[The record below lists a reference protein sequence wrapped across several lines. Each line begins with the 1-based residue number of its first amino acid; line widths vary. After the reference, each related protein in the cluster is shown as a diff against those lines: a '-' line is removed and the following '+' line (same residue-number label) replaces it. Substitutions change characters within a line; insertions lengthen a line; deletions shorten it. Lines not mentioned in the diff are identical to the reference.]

1 MNAGVPF
8 RPTPAFVH
16 FTYPRHCMKRIHNSQ
31 RYLRLLGLALLVTV
45 GALTATAQP
54 LSGSS
59 NVEQLLAAA
68 DSARVGDNWSVALD
82 NYDKAYEINE
92 DEALLPLMALMNYR
106 LRDVAAGIRLYT
118 RTFRR
123 TEAADTTNNL
133 HRFYFGRLL
142 KMDEQYDEAVTYL
155 QNFLQH
161 NQDSVLQILAEREI
175 EGARTYRDAP
185 RNIGEVEVQYLDRS
199 INSVWSEYSPVL
211 SPDGNTLY
219 FSTVK
224 ASAPVQLVSGSDG
237 DRFLQIY
244 SAVRD
249 DEGEWE
255 RPEAL
260 GKEVNRPGVHSAN
273 PNVSADGRRLY
284 YNRILMNSNRVEEAK
299 IYYSDVDDDGWRSG
313 DPVSGIN
320 SDDYRALQPATGELF
335 GNEVLFFS
343 SDMAGGYGGYDLY
356 YATYEG
362 DGRYSSPVNLG
373 DKINTVGDDMTPF
386 YFDGTLYF
394 STDGLPTMGGTDIFY
409 TVWNGSVWSEP
420 QNMGFGFN
428 SPTDDLSLS
437 VYNEG
442 RTGFMTSNR
451 PGDGRSVKSR
461 TCCDDIYAFEIP
473 TLYANLVVGLFSTER
488 QPLNNGTIRLLPIR
502 NGREVGS
509 GEQQTRDNG
518 NRFDFGLDLEQEYR
532 VVASHPGYY
541 PDTVELSTLGL
552 EESKSF
558 EQVFF
563 LRVDPS
569 TIPVYDTIEIEES
582 IALENILYDLDK
594 SNIRPDAEGDLRALT
609 EIMNQYPE
617 MVIELSSHTDF
628 RGPDDYNEALSQR
641 RADAARRWL
650 ISKGEIAAN
659 RIKFQGYGEK
669 KPQVIS
675 ERLAERTGAFAV
687 GDTLTEAYINA
698 LSTNELRELA
708 HQLNRRTEFKVL
720 EGPTE
725 IIIRRDII
733 ERALEGPVRT
743 SEPQGAVFPPDSIHR
758 MSSLRGKA
766 PEEIAGLPIL
776 VFDRRTVA
784 LGAVS
789 KGEKPTFAYRFTNRG
804 KVPAKVML
812 IQACDCT
819 TVVHD
824 DSIVYQPGDS
834 GVLEVTFDSTEKE
847 APETLGIDIFL
858 EQSDADG
865 RPVTELLEYSFEIAE

>member
-1 MNAGVPF
+1 MN
-8 RPTPAFVH
+8 
-16 FTYPRHCMKRIHNSQ
+16 RIFLQSL
-31 RYLRLLGLALLVTV
+31 RYLRPLGAAILLLAATLP
-45 GALTATAQP
+45 ALAQP

-68 DSARVGDNWSVALD
+68 DSARVSYNWSVALD
-82 NYDKAYEINE
+82 NYDKAFEINE
-92 DEALLPLMALMNYR
+92 DEALLPLMAEMNYK
-106 LRDVAAGIRLYT
+106 LRDVAAAIRLYN

-123 TEAADTTNNL
+123 TEAGDTTNNV
-133 HRFYFGRLL
+133 HRFYYGRLL

-155 QNFLQH
+155 ENFLQF
-161 NQDSVLQILAEREI
+161 NQDSVLRILAQREI
-175 EGARTYRDAP
+175 EGARLYSDAP

-219 FSTVK
+219 YSTVK
-224 ASAPVQLVSGSDG
+224 ASAPVELTGNNDADRLV
-237 DRFLQIY
+237 QIY
-244 SAVRD
+244 MVNRD
-249 DEGEWE
+249 EEGEWE
-255 RPEAL
+255 RPEVL
-260 GKEVNRPGVHSAN
+260 DNEVNRVGVHTAN

-284 YNRILMNSNRVEEAK
+284 YNRLALESNRVAQAK
-299 IYYSDVDDDGWRSG
+299 IYYSDVDDNGWRSG
-313 DPVSGIN
+313 NPVSGIN
-320 SDDYRALQPATGELF
+320 SDDYLALQPATGELF
-335 GNEVLFFS
+335 GREVLFFA
-343 SDMAGGYGGYDLY
+343 SDMPGGFGGFDLY

-362 DGRYSSPVNLG
+362 DGRYTSPVNLG
-373 DKINTVGDDMTPF
+373 EKINTVGDDMTPF

-420 QNMGFGFN
+420 ENMGFGFN

-451 PGDGRSVKSR
+451 PTEGRSVKSK
-461 TCCDDIYAFEIP
+461 TCCDDIYAFQIP
-473 TLYANLVVGLFSTER
+473 TLYANLVVGLFNTDR
-488 QPLNNGTIRLLPIR
+488 QPLNEGTIRLLPIR
-502 NGREVGS
+502 NGREIGT

-609 EIMNQYPE
+609 EIMNQYPD

-628 RGPDDYNEALSQR
+628 RGPDDYNEGLSQR

-650 ISKGEIAAN
+650 IAKGGIAAN
-659 RIKFQGYGEK
+659 RIKFAGYGEK
-669 KPQVIS
+669 QPQVIS
-675 ERLAERTGAFAV
+675 PRLAERTGVFEL

-698 LSTNELRELA
+698 LPTNELKELA

-733 ERALEGPVRT
+733 ERALEGPVRN
-743 SEPQGAVFPPDSIHR
+743 SEPQGGGAAVFPMDSIDR
-758 MSSLRGKA
+758 MSSLYGKPA
-766 PEEIAGLPIL
+766 EEVAGLPVL
-776 VFDRRTVA
+776 VFDRRTVD
-784 LGAVS
+784 LGPVQR
-789 KGEKPTFAYRFTNRG
+789 GEKPQFTYRFTNRG
-804 KVPAKVML
+804 TVPAKVML

-819 TVVHD
+819 TVEHD
-824 DSIVYQPGDS
+824 DSKTYQPGES
-834 GVLEVTFDSTEKE
+834 GEIRVTFDSTEKE

-858 EQSDADG
+858 EQSDADD

>member
-1 MNAGVPF
+1 MFIYSRDYMKPTLLEFHRHLSLYALILIGTVAGLP
-8 RPTPAFVH
+8 
-16 FTYPRHCMKRIHNSQ
+16 
-31 RYLRLLGLALLVTV
+31 LV
-45 GALTATAQP
+45 AQP

-68 DSARVGDNWSVALD
+68 DSARVSYNWSVALD
-82 NYDKAYEINE
+82 NYDKVYEITE
-92 DEALLPLMALMNYR
+92 EEYLLPLMAEMNYN
-106 LRDVAAGIRLYT
+106 LRDIASGIRLYT
-118 RTFRR
+118 RAFRR
-123 TEAADTTNNL
+123 TEASDTTYNL
-133 HRFYFGRLL
+133 HRFYFGRML

-161 NQDSVLQILAEREI
+161 NQDSVLGILARREI
-175 EGARTYRDAP
+175 EGAQLYRDAP
-185 RNIGEVEVQYLDRS
+185 ENLGEVEVQYLDRS

-219 FSTVK
+219 FATVK
-224 ASAPVQLVSGSDG
+224 ASSPVELVDANDE
-237 DRFLQIY
+237 DRFLQVY
-244 SAVRD
+244 SVTRD
-249 DEGEWE
+249 EEGEWE
-255 RPEAL
+255 RPEVL

-284 YNRILMNSNRVEEAK
+284 YNRILMNSNRVDQAK
-299 IYYSDVDDDGWRSG
+299 IYYSDVDDNGWRSG
-313 DPVSGIN
+313 NPVSGIN

-335 GNEVLFFS
+335 GSEVLFFA
-343 SDMAGGYGGYDLY
+343 SDMDGGFGGYDLY
-356 YATYEG
+356 YATYQG
-362 DGRYSSPVNLG
+362 DGSYSSPVNLG
-373 DKINTVGDDMTPF
+373 ERINTVGDDMTPF

-394 STDGLPTMGGTDIFY
+394 STDGLPTMGGTDLFY
-409 TVWNGSVWSEP
+409 SVWNGSVWSEP
-420 QNMGFGFN
+420 QNMGVGFN

-473 TLYANLVVGLFSTER
+473 TIFANLVVGLFNTER
-488 QPLNNGTIRLLPIR
+488 EPLNNGTIVLQPIR
-502 NGREVGS
+502 NGRDVGT
-509 GEQQTRDNG
+509 GEQNTRDNG
-518 NRFDFGLDLEQEYR
+518 NRFDFGLNLEQEYR
-532 VVASHPGYY
+532 VVASHPGYF

-569 TIPVYDTIEIEES
+569 TIPVYDTIAIEES

-609 EIMNQYPE
+609 EIMNEYPD

-628 RGPDDYNEALSQR
+628 RGNDDYNEGLSRR

-650 ISKGEIAAN
+650 ISQGGIEAA
-659 RIKFQGYGEK
+659 RIKFQGYGETQ
-669 KPQVIS
+669 PQVIS
-675 ERLAERTGAFAV
+675 ERLAQRTGAFDQ

-698 LSTNELRELA
+698 LPSNELKELA

-733 ERALEGPVRT
+733 ERAIEGPQRNA
-743 SEPQGAVFPPDSIHR
+743 EPQGDEGPQGAIYPLDSISD
-758 MSSLRGKA
+758 MSTLYGKPA
-766 PEEIAGLPIL
+766 EEVRELPIL
-776 VFDRRTVA
+776 VFDRRQVD
-784 LGAVS
+784 LGSVT
-789 KGEKPTFAYRFTNRG
+789 KGDKPTFTYEFTNRG
-804 KVPAKVML
+804 EVPAQIML
-812 IQACDCT
+812 IQACECT
-819 TVVHD
+819 TVEHD
-824 DSIVYQPGDS
+824 NSKVYGPGERGSIQ
-834 GVLEVTFDSTEKE
+834 VTFDSTEKE

-858 EQSDADG
+858 EQSDKDG
-865 RPVTELLEYSFEIAE
+865 RPVIELVEYSFEIGE